1 MRIAILGV
9 GSIGSVILGCLS
21 DTDAELVAVS
31 RGERSHELSNQG
43 LVIHSPEG
51 VIEVIP
57 PDRYLT
63 LDSESGPIPGHLRN
77 SCDAII
83 VAGKSTSTPLLS
95 QIAEEMLAEGGVAV
109 SIQNGM
115 GHAEVLASRVGTHSV
130 LGGTTTHG
138 AWRGETGSHWVG
150 RGSIKLGYLDGG
162 PASGNAER
170 LLNYLAESSLNPEW
184 DMEIR
189 KSIWIKLLIN
199 VAINP
204 ICSIAG
210 VRNGSL
216 LESPYLWEQSISAMS
231 EASSVAHACGVD
243 LSDIDLEE
251 MLSEV
256 VNSTADNRCSML
268 QDLMAGRKTEIESI
282 CGAIVSKGESI
293 GIPTPRNSMLMAL
306 VKGVESSSELQ

>member
-9 GSIGSVILGCLS
+9 GSIGSVILGCLA

-31 RGERSHELSNQG
+31 RGERSDELSNQG

-51 VIEVIP
+51 VIDVIP
-57 PDRYLT
+57 PSRYLT
-63 LDSESGPIPGHLRN
+63 IDSESGPIPSHIRN
-77 SCDAII
+77 SCDAVII
-83 VAGKSTSTPLLS
+83 AGKSTSTPVLS
-95 QIAEEMLAEGGVAV
+95 QVAEEVLGDGGVAI

-115 GHAEVLASRVGTHSV
+115 GHAEILASRVGNHSV

-138 AWRGETGSHWVG
+138 AWSGEEGSHWVG
-150 RGSIKLGYLDGG
+150 RGTIRLGYLDGG
-162 PASGNAER
+162 PASGNAQR

-184 DMEIR
+184 DNDIR
-189 KSIWIKLLIN
+189 KSIWLKLLIN

-216 LESPYLWEQSISAMS
+216 MDSTYLWDQSISAMY
-231 EASSVAHACGVD
+231 EASSVAHACGID
-243 LSDIDLEE
+243 LSEIDLEAT
-251 MLSEV
+251 LSEV

-282 CGAIVSKGESI
+282 CGAIVSKGESV

-306 VKGVESSSELQ
+306 VRGIESSSELH

>member
-9 GSIGSVILGCLS
+9 GSIGSVILGCLA
-21 DTDAELVAVS
+21 DTDAELVAVC
-31 RGERSHELSNQG
+31 RGKRLEELSDEG

-57 PDRYLT
+57 PDRYHI
-63 LDSESGPIPGHLRN
+63 LDSESGPIPGPLRN

-83 VAGKSTSTPLLS
+83 IAGKSTSTPILS
-95 QIAEEMLAEGGVAV
+95 QIAEEMLGEGGVAM

-115 GHAEVLASRVGTHSV
+115 GHAEALASRIGKQST

-150 RGSIKLGYLDGG
+150 RGSIRLGYLDGG
-162 PASGNAER
+162 PASGKAEK
-170 LLNYLAESSLNPEW
+170 LFHYLADSSLNPEW
-184 DMEIR
+184 DFNIR

-210 VRNGSL
+210 VRNGAL
-216 LESPYLWEQSISAMS
+216 LESPYMWEQSLSAMS
-231 EASSVAHACGVD
+231 EASSVARECGID
-243 LSDIDLEE
+243 LTDLDLEE
-251 MLSEV
+251 LLSEV
-256 VNSTADNRCSML
+256 VKSTAENRCSML
-268 QDLMAGRKTEIESI
+268 QDLMAGRRTEVESI
-282 CGAIVSKGESI
+282 CGAIVSMGEGV
-293 GIPTPRNSMLMAL
+293 GIPTPRNSMLLAL
-306 VKGVESSSELQ
+306 VKGIESSSEFQ